1 MSMSVVTHAVSD
13 QDLIARRDEVVAV
26 DLKGQTVILDI
37 DSGLFYQ
44 LNAVGT
50 RIWAMLDAP
59 STVPR
64 LCERLQ
70 DAFDVNAKTCRSDV
84 TDFIQR
90 LGANGLLDVRA
101 PPGLPER

>member
-1 MSMSVVTHAVSD
+1 MPLSVVTHAVSD
-13 QDLIARRDEVVAV
+13 HDLIARRDEVVAV

-59 STVPR
+59 STVTR

-70 DAFDVNAKTCRSDV
+70 DRFDVNAETCRRDV
-84 TDFIQR
+84 MEFIER
-90 LGANGLLDVRA
+90 LGANGLLEVRS
-101 PPGLPER
+101 PLERLEK